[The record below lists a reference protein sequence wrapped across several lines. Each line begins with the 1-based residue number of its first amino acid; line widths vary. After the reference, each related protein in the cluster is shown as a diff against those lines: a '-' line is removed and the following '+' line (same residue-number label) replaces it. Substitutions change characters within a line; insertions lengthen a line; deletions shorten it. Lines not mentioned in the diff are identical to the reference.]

1 MYFLIKSSYCEG
13 NVFTPILFK
22 RKLRNCDGLGP
33 RVSHPQICH
42 KSKIDYFNPL
52 ILVVGILAFLA
63 MGYVGSFN
71 YRFED
76 PLKLEVILTI
86 IFACIVFA
94 AGYFIID
101 RKTDIKSNFDFDFL
115 SEKLIL
121 GLAVIALVL
130 QALNL
135 VLLGGIPLFNSTLKA
150 NATTNIW
157 RIAYPLFLIMI
168 NLLLAKYYNR
178 KYLALVLAGA
188 LIFGLNG
195 YRTSVL
201 GIMGSSFI
209 TLYYLNKISRK
220 MGVAFIALIAVGLM
234 AVGYI
239 ASQSIATQHWTL
251 NPLELVFYRAAFTLE
266 VFERIIPLA
275 GTTNGHI
282 LGMIFSSGSPRTFV
296 GEYVLHY
303 TVCLTSTLFGPVM
316 LDFGYIGLAIQMLFM
331 GAFLGLLNKLKKGFG
346 IGIYSIILTHTIIWI
361 ETGPTD
367 IMIWFLYLIGII
379 YLVISLKKR
388 E

>member
-1 MYFLIKSSYCEG
+1 MK
-13 NVFTPILFK
+13 N
-22 RKLRNCDGLGP
+22 
-33 RVSHPQICH
+33 
-42 KSKIDYFNPL
+42 KIDYFNPM
-52 ILVVGILAFLA
+52 IVVVAILAFLA

-76 PLKLEVILTI
+76 PLKLEVILTVV
-86 IFACIVFA
+86 FACIIFSIGVLLA
-94 AGYFIID
+94 KHKINIES
-101 RKTDIKSNFDFDFL
+101 KEISFL
-115 SEKLIL
+115 SERLL
-121 GLAVIALVL
+121 LALTIIALVL

-157 RIAYPLFLIMI
+157 RVAYPLFLIML

-178 KYLALVLAGA
+178 KYLLLVIIGA

-201 GIMGSSFI
+201 GILGSSFI
-209 TLYYLNKISRK
+209 TLYYLDKISRK
-220 MGVAFIALIAVGLM
+220 FAIAFVALIVIGLM

-239 ASQSIATQHWTL
+239 ASQSIAGQHWTL
-251 NPLELVFYRAAFTLE
+251 NPLELIFYRAAFTLE
-266 VFERIIPLA
+266 VFEKIIPLA

-282 LGMIFSSGSPRTFV
+282 LSMIFSSGSPRTFV

-316 LDFGYIGLAIQMLFM
+316 LDFGYLGLTVQMLFM
-331 GAFLGLLNKLKKGFG
+331 GIFLGIIYKLKKGIG
-346 IGIYSIILTHTIIWI
+346 VGIYSIILTHTIIWI

-367 IMIWFLYLIGII
+367 IMIWFLYLIGLI
-379 YLVISLKKR
+379 YILITLYKD
-388 E
+388 

>member
-1 MYFLIKSSYCEG
+1 MILI
-13 NVFTPILFK
+13 
-22 RKLRNCDGLGP
+22 
-33 RVSHPQICH
+33 
-42 KSKIDYFNPL
+42 
-52 ILVVGILAFLA
+52 VGILAFLA
-63 MGYVGSFN
+63 MGYIGSFN

-76 PLKLEVILTI
+76 PLKPEVILTI

-94 AGYFIID
+94 AGVLLVKYKINIES
-101 RKTDIKSNFDFDFL
+101 KEISFL

-121 GLAVIALVL
+121 TLTIIALVL
-130 QALNL
+130 QTLNL

-178 KYLALVLAGA
+178 KYLLLIIIGA

-201 GIMGSSFI
+201 GILGSSFI
-209 TLYYLNKISRK
+209 TLYYLDKISRK
-220 MGVAFIALIAVGLM
+220 FGILFIAIIVIGLM
-234 AVGYI
+234 GVGYI
-239 ASQSIATQHWTL
+239 ASQSIASQHWTL
-251 NPLELVFYRAAFTLE
+251 NPLELIFYRAAFTLE
-266 VFERIIPLA
+266 VFEKIIPLA
-275 GTTNGHI
+275 GTTNGHV
-282 LGMIFSSGSPRTFV
+282 LGMIFSSGSPRTFI

-316 LDFGYIGLAIQMLFM
+316 LDFGYVGLTIPMLFM
-331 GAFLGLLNKLKKGFG
+331 GIFLELIYKLKKGIG
-346 IGIYSIILTHTIIWI
+346 VGIYSIILTHTIIWI

-367 IMIWFLYLIGII
+367 IMIWFLYLIGLI
-379 YLVISLKKR
+379 YILITLYKN
-388 E
+388 